1 MKKTIKI
8 ECADNGIVLH
18 DKYLVEVAEYAGT
31 DHYDTDPAALAIGKS
46 IVATL
51 FEDEDFQEE
60 LKKFHD
66 KTEKGVIGYE
76 ITMYIKPLTKI

>member
-18 DKYLVEVAEYAGT
+18 DKYLVEVAEYCGT
-31 DHYDTDPAALAIGKS
+31 DKQCTDPAALCIGRS
-46 IVATL
+46 IITTL
-51 FEDEDFQEE
+51 FEDEDFREE
-60 LKKFHD
+60 EKKIYD
-66 KTEKGVIGYE
+66 KTEKEIIGYE